1 MGRRHCHGHSFCP
14 KGEAEDVVVSLRKHQ
29 VSSQVLV
36 AVIREGFLEGLTQR
50 SGLILNIEVNRLLM
64 WVA

>member
-14 KGEAEDVVVSLRKHQ
+14 KGEVEDVVVSLRKHQ